1 MKTIEH
7 YDIKIFTDNI
17 EQEAIDQIN
26 SLLKVG
32 VFEDCKIRIMPD
44 VHSGAG
50 CVIGFTSEMKDKVIS
65 NIVGVDLGC
74 GVLVHKLS
82 EKPDSQHLQDIIEA
96 YIPFGCE
103 VRKDWINIK
112 PAYQKYRK
120 KASELLEKLHCLKEL
135 RNPGRLA
142 DSVGSLGSGNH
153 YIEIDKDSADN
164 YYLVIHSG
172 SRNLGKQVAE
182 YYQNLAIKTLAGN
195 TKEELKAAEK
205 ELTKRYKESG
215 RKKEIS
221 QALRKLKEEFE
232 KKNPTIPKDLCW
244 LEGENMESY
253 LHDVKVCQE
262 FAHLNRELMAL
273 IILDKLGL
281 ESIESFETIHNYID
295 LKTRII
301 RKGAVS
307 AKEGEKLIIPMNMRD
322 GALICIGKGNPDWNC
337 SAPHG
342 AGRLMSRSKA
352 RQLLDLDEVKKSM
365 KGIDTWSLDFKTIDE
380 APQAYKP
387 MEEIIENIKDTVEI
401 IEVIKP
407 VYNFKASE

>member
-322 GALICIGKGNPDWNC
+322 GALICIGKGNSDWNC

>member
-1 MKTIEH
+1 MLMMSVPKE
-7 YDIKIFTDNI
+7 
-17 EQEAIDQIN
+17 
-26 SLLKVG
+26 
-32 VFEDCKIRIMPD
+32 FEWSSIPYQQLN
-44 VHSGAG
+44 ALPL
-50 CVIGFTSEMKDKVIS
+50 E
-65 NIVGVDLGC
+65 
-74 GVLVHKLS
+74 
-82 EKPDSQHLQDIIEA
+82 EK
-96 YIPFGCE
+96 
-103 VRKDWINIK
+103 
-112 PAYQKYRK
+112 QKYLK
-120 KASELLEKLHCLKEL
+120 KEDVNI
-135 RNPGRLA
+135 RQ
-142 DSVGSLGSGNH
+142 SLGEAVPTIIFQQIAH
-153 YIEIDKDSADN
+153 K
-164 YYLVIHSG
+164 
-172 SRNLGKQVAE
+172 
-182 YYQNLAIKTLAGN
+182 IK
-195 TKEELKAAEK
+195 EKAAEK

-273 IILDKLGL
+273 IILDKLSL